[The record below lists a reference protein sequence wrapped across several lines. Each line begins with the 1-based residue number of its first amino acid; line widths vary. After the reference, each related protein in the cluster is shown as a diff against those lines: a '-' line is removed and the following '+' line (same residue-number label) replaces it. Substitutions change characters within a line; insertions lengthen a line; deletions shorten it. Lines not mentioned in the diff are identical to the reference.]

1 MRLRRALIWGY
12 PALLLAFGV
21 GFLVWSLAQ
30 ARDADVYRS
39 APQCGSDSGS
49 PCYELFPGQI
59 KSVDVS
65 QTRSG
70 ERDAVVIDTPSH
82 GTVNATLEPSA
93 VAAPHVRT
101 GAEVIAKLY
110 GGKVTLVEV
119 DGFAV
124 PSTANPAANQ
134 SDTSFAGWLFISL
147 GVLSLAVPGYAV
159 WRRRRTA
166 DGGEPDA
173 GALSDSQVG
182 AEVLPSGSVGW
193 SVHPHPTISYLG
205 RYGLVAAL
213 MLVLTYRA
221 LLDPARSTGAVL
233 LDGVVIFGMVVL
245 VGLFLRNDRLFADSE
260 RIGKTNLLGRTT
272 TLLLRDVQRA
282 DRFSVA
288 NRGGRTR
295 HLVFVGPDG
304 RKAFEV
310 AGLGWDY
317 HRLDQL
323 CRAVGIQLTGSYDD
337 VVSAFGLN
345 QRVPGSTRWGQQLAV
360 GVLLIVVI
368 VAVVV
373 LLSGPGQR

>member
-1 MRLRRALIWGY
+1 M
-12 PALLLAFGV
+12 
-21 GFLVWSLAQ
+21 
-30 ARDADVYRS
+30 
-39 APQCGSDSGS
+39 
-49 PCYELFPGQI
+49 
-59 KSVDVS
+59 
-65 QTRSG
+65 
-70 ERDAVVIDTPSH
+70 IDTPSH
-82 GTVNATLEPSA
+82 GALNATLEPSA

-101 GAEVIAKLY
+101 GAEVMVKLY
-110 GGKVTLVEV
+110 GGQVTLVEV

-124 PSTANPAANQ
+124 ASTANPAANQ
-134 SDTSFAGWLFISL
+134 GDTSFAGWLFIGL

-159 WRRRRTA
+159 WRRRMA
-166 DGGEPDA
+166 DGAEPEA
-173 GALSDSQVG
+173 AAVSDSEVG

-193 SVHPHPTISYLG
+193 SVRPHPTISYLG

-213 MLVLTYRA
+213 MFVLTYRA

-233 LDGVVIFGMVVL
+233 LDGVVIFSMLVF

-272 TLLLRDVQRA
+272 TMLLRDVQRA

-323 CRAVGIQLTGSYDD
+323 CRAAGIELTGSYGD

-345 QRVPGSTRWGQQLAV
+345 QRVPGSTRWAQQLAV
-360 GVLLIVVI
+360 GLVLIVLI
-368 VAVVV
+368 VAVVA